1 MRVRPSGARRGKA
14 RRLEPYAERTAPAA
28 ANAGG
33 GMRLAR
39 PPPAAARRRG
49 ASQPLPPGAPPPA
62 NDIRRRPRGAPLTAL
77 MHGPLF
83 GPVRSYL
90 EGRDTGRGMTYVFSP
105 HVSAPVLER
114 LVDGLRNALVV
125 VTTWDPADVLS
136 GASDVEAY
144 RACRGRGAALYIA
157 ERLHFSLYSAGL
169 STAIAS
175 TAEATEDGMGQGG
188 TLDVSTSVE
197 HLSAGDRLFLEGIR
211 RGARLADDRAYEA
224 LAGWASRGGGEAGD
238 ALRGRR
244 RPPTLDELAPQP
256 APGARPFLASALPM
270 TAAVKDLES
279 AYKRI
284 MSGRE
289 AARDEADAACA
300 FHDLANYMVG
310 PGLSKGQF
318 RAELARRFFAHPLTA
333 AASEAIG
340 AGSDLDAAREWVESS
355 CEPVPVPG
363 APDPAARA
371 RVLLDW
377 MAELGG
383 GPARMSAARRAA

>member
-1 MRVRPSGARRGKA
+1 MLPRG
-14 RRLEPYAERTAPAA
+14 AA
-28 ANAGG
+28 AA
-33 GMRLAR
+33 
-39 PPPAAARRRG
+39 
-49 ASQPLPPGAPPPA
+49 PPGPFSPDAPPPA
-62 NDIRRRPRGAPLTAL
+62 NDIRPRPRGAPLTAL

-114 LVDGLRNALVV
+114 LVDGLRNAFVV

-136 GASDVEAY
+136 GSSDVEAY
-144 RACRGRGAALYIA
+144 HACRGRGAALYIA
-157 ERLHFSLYSAGL
+157 DRLHFSLYSAGL

-224 LAGWASRGGGEAGD
+224 LAGWASRGGGDAGD
-238 ALRGRR
+238 SPRGRR
-244 RPPTLDELAPQP
+244 RAPTLDELAPQP

-310 PGLSKGQF
+310 PGLSKAEF

-340 AGSDLDAAREWVESS
+340 AGSDLDAVGEWVGSS
-355 CEPVPVPG
+355 CEPVPVPVPG
-363 APDPAARA
+363 APDPASRA
-371 RVLLDW
+371 RVLLEW

-383 GPARMSAARRAA
+383 GAYELDAPRGGPVRISAARAA

>member
-1 MRVRPSGARRGKA
+1 
-14 RRLEPYAERTAPAA
+14 
-28 ANAGG
+28 
-33 GMRLAR
+33 
-39 PPPAAARRRG
+39 
-49 ASQPLPPGAPPPA
+49 
-62 NDIRRRPRGAPLTAL
+62 

-136 GASDVEAY
+136 GSSDVEAY

-157 ERLHFSLYSAGL
+157 DRLHFSLYSAGL

-224 LAGWASRGGGEAGD
+224 LAGWASRGGGEAGN

-244 RPPTLDELAPQP
+244 RAPTLDELAPHP

-310 PGLSKGQF
+310 PGLSKAEF

-340 AGSDLDAAREWVESS
+340 AGSDLDAVSEWVGSS
-355 CEPVPVPG
+355 CEPVPVPVPG

-371 RVLLDW
+371 HVLLEW

-383 GPARMSAARRAA
+383 GAYELDAPRGGPVRISAARAA